1 MTEKQTRLWLAKLTR
16 NQRDPWVIEQQII
29 RLQREKAEKAA
40 IRRNAKA
47 MVANAA
53 AKGWIKF
60 PEQPKTQENN
70 EQSV

>member
-1 MTEKQTRLWLAKLTR
+1 MTEKQQRLWLAKLTR

-29 RLQREKAEKAA
+29 RLQKEKAEKAA
-40 IRRNAKA
+40 IKRKAKA

-60 PEQPKTQENN
+60 SEQPKTQENN
-70 EQSV
+70 E